1 MMIAIKFEQK
11 KTLLTKMHRIF
22 IILFSIFVTLSTPP
36 AFSASSFGYFGF
48 DTDITTNFITSPK
61 SKLGYVR
68 ITVELM
74 LTDIDNR
81 AIVEH
86 HSPLLRDAIVEIIS
100 KEKEQKIKS
109 LTGRE
114 EIRKKCSEKVKALLM
129 QETGQE
135 IVHDVLFTKYL
146 YY

>member
-1 MMIAIKFEQK
+1 MR
-11 KTLLTKMHRIF
+11 RIF
-22 IILFSIFVTLSTPP
+22 IILISIFTL
-36 AFSASSFGYFGF
+36 ASVPKTSFASDYGYFSF
-48 DTDITTNFITSPK
+48 NTDITTNFISTSK
-61 SKLGYVR
+61 SRLGYVR
-68 ITVELM
+68 ITVDLM
-74 LTDIDNR
+74 LKDISNL
-81 AIVEH
+81 AVVEH

-100 KEKEQKIKS
+100 KEKEEKIKS

-114 EIRKKCSEKVKALLM
+114 EIRKKCSERVRALLL

>member
-1 MMIAIKFEQK
+1 VK
-11 KTLLTKMHRIF
+11 KNKALLTKMHRIF
-22 IILFSIFVTLSTPP
+22 IILFGFFMAFTTPP
-36 AFSASSFGYFGF
+36 ATSASNFGYFGF

-74 LTDIDNR
+74 LKDIDNR

-114 EIRKKCSEKVKALLM
+114 AIRKKCSERVKALLL